1 MMGTAAEILCIAII
15 VLEVISLLM
24 RLKDLSWSVLA
35 FYTVLSNILTMIS
48 CALALEISGLQ
59 ILRYLSTCMMT
70 MTFLVVVFV
79 LIPLGGSPKELL
91 FSGTG
96 LFHHLLCPVLNF
108 VSYVFFE
115 PHSRLWPVPVA
126 VTFGYGIL
134 MLWLNHKG
142 IVDGPYPFFRI
153 RTQKAS
159 STVMWM
165 AALTCLI
172 AVISIAVRWAA
183 K

>member
-108 VSYVFFE
+108 VS
-115 PHSRLWPVPVA
+115 
-126 VTFGYGIL
+126 
-134 MLWLNHKG
+134 
-142 IVDGPYPFFRI
+142 
-153 RTQKAS
+153 
-159 STVMWM
+159 
-165 AALTCLI
+165 
-172 AVISIAVRWAA
+172 
-183 K
+183 